1 MATDRPTPEADAA
14 DETPAASSGALD
26 AADRIETDLL
36 SDVTQL
42 YLNDIGHNALL
53 TPDEERRCAV
63 AARNGDFDARQTMI
77 ERNLRLVVNIAK
89 HYAGRG
95 VVLMDLVAEGNLG
108 LIHALEKFEPERGF
122 RFSTYATWWIR
133 QYIERALMSQS
144 RTVRLPVHVVKALNV
159 VLRARRHLETYGAH
173 EPSIGDIAH
182 LLGWSQ
188 DAVRRALDHHDSVV
202 SLDAPLDADATL
214 SLADSLRDNETLTPD
229 ASLERAQIEN
239 GVREWLSRLDARQRQ
254 VIEQRYGLNGQE
266 IRTLGELAE
275 ELHLT
280 RERVRQIQ
288 IEALHR
294 LRALLRRRGVVK
306 EVLL

>member
-1 MATDRPTPEADAA
+1 MASDRPPSDEETAGEAAA
-14 DETPAASSGALD
+14 PGAL
-26 AADRIETDLL
+26 AAAERIETDLL

-53 TPDEERRCAV
+53 TPDEERRCAT
-63 AARNGDFDARQTMI
+63 AARDGDFAARQTMI

-89 HYAGRG
+89 HYTGRG
-95 VVLMDLVAEGNLG
+95 VALMDLVAEGNLG
-108 LIHALEKFEPERGF
+108 LIHALEKFDPERGF
-122 RFSTYATWWIR
+122 RFSTYATWWVR
-133 QYIERALMSQS
+133 QYIERALMNQA

-159 VLRARRHLETYGAH
+159 VLRARRHLETYGTR
-173 EPSIGDIAH
+173 EPGISDIAH

-214 SLADSLRDNETLTPD
+214 SLGESLRDNESLTPD

-239 GVREWLSRLDARQRQ
+239 GVREWLSRLNPRQRQ

-266 IRTLGELAE
+266 FRTLGDLAE

-288 IEALHR
+288 IEALRR
-294 LRALLRRRGVVK
+294 LRDLLRRRGVVK